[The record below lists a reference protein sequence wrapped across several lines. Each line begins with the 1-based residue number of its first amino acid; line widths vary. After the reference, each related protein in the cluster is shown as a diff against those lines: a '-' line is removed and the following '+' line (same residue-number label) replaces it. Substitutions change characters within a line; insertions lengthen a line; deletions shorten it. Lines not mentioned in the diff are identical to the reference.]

1 MCAHFECV
9 LILSVFSFWA
19 WLFSFWVRSH
29 FECVLILSAF
39 SFWVCFRFECVL
51 LLSVLS
57 FLVCSHFECV
67 LLLSVFSFCV
77 LLQKI
82 LSTHILHN
90 FWRPFF
96 SWPIAHKCYFSS
108 FNISN
113 LVQTRFSARNLT
125 QQVQF
130 SSLHPGKG
138 QIPVPGTA
146 LEIKGAFHST
156 KYSGFKFRFQV
167 SREKYEIKQRALLP
181 LFTCFGVVRRLW
193 SWNKRCVTWGWQYH
207 FYRKNLK
214 GVRDYIYGTS
224 LFSWRVQE
232 SLSNDEQAVHSSGYA
247 HISRTVAL
255 YFRTTH

>member
-29 FECVLILSAF
+29 FECVLILSVF
-39 SFWVCFRFECVL
+39 SFWMRSPFECALIFGVFSFWMRSPFECVL
-51 LLSVLS
+51 ILS
-57 FLVCSHFECV
+57 
-67 LLLSVFSFCV
+67 V

-113 LVQTRFSARNLT
+113 LVQTRFSARNFT

-156 KYSGFKFRFQV
+156 KYSGFKFRV
-167 SREKYEIKQRALLP
+167 
-181 LFTCFGVVRRLW
+181 
-193 SWNKRCVTWGWQYH
+193 
-207 FYRKNLK
+207 FYATN
-214 GVRDYIYGTS
+214 GTVFSGS
-224 LFSWRVQE
+224 L
-232 SLSNDEQAVHSSGYA
+232 D
-247 HISRTVAL
+247 
-255 YFRTTH
+255 